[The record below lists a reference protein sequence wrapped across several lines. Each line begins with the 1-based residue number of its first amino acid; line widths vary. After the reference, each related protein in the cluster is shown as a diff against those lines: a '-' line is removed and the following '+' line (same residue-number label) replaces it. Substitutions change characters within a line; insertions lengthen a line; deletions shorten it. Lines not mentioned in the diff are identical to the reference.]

1 MAFNKVIIMGNL
13 TADPELKTTASGL
26 AVTTFSVAVQRRFAK
41 QGDEV
46 TADFFNVVCWR
57 QQAEFETKYFTKGSS
72 ILVCGAL
79 QNRSWVDQNGQKRIS
94 TEIVA
99 DEVTFAGRGNGGNA
113 QGGSGTYY
121 GAADS
126 ASVAPSAQ
134 NDSTAKP
141 AAANFEELSTEDD
154 LPF

>member
-26 AVTTFSVAVQRRFAK
+26 AVTTFSVAVQRKFAK

-57 QQAEFETKYFTKGSS
+57 QQAEFVTKYFTKGSS

-79 QNRSWVDQNGQKRIS
+79 QNKI
-94 TEIVA
+94 
-99 DEVTFAGRGNGGNA
+99 GRA
-113 QGGSGTYY
+113 H
-121 GAADS
+121 
-126 ASVAPSAQ
+126 V
-134 NDSTAKP
+134 
-141 AAANFEELSTEDD
+141 
-154 LPF
+154 